1 VLKNTLPAE
10 NALWKKGFQLFDQP
24 APDLLPPH
32 IKIDVSENDT
42 VMNPDNEELEGNE
55 GLKNTDWSPPSVCF
69 LWRSY
74 VLSGIQG

>member
-24 APDLLPPH
+24 APDLLPLH
-32 IKIDVSENDT
+32 IKINVSENAT

-55 GLKNTDWSPPSVCF
+55 GLKLCVV
-69 LWRSY
+69 RH
-74 VLSGIQG
+74 SGVGRIT